1 MSLITHGTARL
12 VGIALALA
20 LALAE
25 PGTGSDRDN
34 DVLGDRR
41 VA

>member
-12 VGIALALA
+12 VGIALAP
-20 LALAE
+20 AE
-25 PGTGSDRDN
+25 PGAGIDRDQ
-34 DVLGDRR
+34 DVLDDRR